1 MSDNILYAAPV
12 SPYSQ
17 RIIVQIAMK
26 QLPITRIDPPGGI
39 GSDDFRAINPTGK
52 IPALVFDGNVLPESA
67 VIAEFLEDIYPHSP
81 LRPAD
86 HWQRA
91 QMNLII
97 RIADAYV
104 MDAMLPLFANLDPE
118 NRDEVVIAATL
129 SAVDTGLDRLDTML
143 EPSPLAAGAEIT
155 LADLA
160 LVPILKF
167 AEVFVPAFGGNDP
180 FAGRNTITTYWS
192 NAQQEPVLAGCLED
206 MRIAISAALGY

>member
-1 MSDNILYAAPV
+1 M
-12 SPYSQ
+12 
-17 RIIVQIAMK
+17 
-26 QLPITRIDPPGGI
+26 
-39 GSDDFRAINPTGK
+39 
-52 IPALVFDGNVLPESA
+52 FDGNVLPESA
-67 VIAEFLEDIYPHSP
+67 VIAEFLEDIYPDSP

-118 NRDEVVIAATL
+118 NRDEAVITATL

-143 EPSPLAAGAEIT
+143 EPSPLAAGADIT

-160 LVPILKF
+160 VVPILKF

-180 FAGRNTITTYWS
+180 FAGRDTLKTYWS
-192 NAQQEPVLAGCLED
+192 NAQQEPVLAGCLKD
-206 MRIAISAALGY
+206 MQVAISAALGY

>member
-17 RIIVQIAMK
+17 RVILQIAIK
-26 QLPITRIDPPGGI
+26 ELPITTIDPPGGI
-39 GSDDFRAINPTGK
+39 GSEDYRAINPTGK
-52 IPALVFDGNVLPESA
+52 IPALVFDDIVLPESA
-67 VIAEFLEDIYPHSP
+67 VIAEFLEDTYPQPS

-91 QMNLII
+91 QMNLVI

-104 MDAMLPLFANLDPE
+104 MDAMLPLFANLDPD
-118 NRDEVVIAATL
+118 NRDEQVIAATL
-129 SAVDTGLDRLDTML
+129 MAVDTGLDRLDIML
-143 EPSPLAAGAEIT
+143 EPSPLAAGSAVT

-180 FAGRNTITTYWS
+180 FAGRTTLQTYWS
-192 NAQQEPVLAGCLED
+192 NAKQEPVLAGCLDD
-206 MRIAISAALGY
+206 MQKAIAAALGY

>member
-17 RIIVQIAMK
+17 RVIVQIAMK
-26 QLPITRIDPPGGI
+26 RLPITTIDPPGGI
-39 GSDDFRAINPTGK
+39 GSHDYQAINPTGK
-52 IPALVFDGNVLPESA
+52 IPALVFERNVLPESA

-118 NRDEVVIAATL
+118 NRDEAVITATL
-129 SAVDTGLDRLDTML
+129 AAVDTGLDRLDTML
-143 EPSPLAAGAEIT
+143 EPSPLAAGTDIT

-180 FAGRNTITTYWS
+180 FAGRDTLTTYWS
-192 NAQQEPVLAGCLED
+192 NAQQEPVLANCLKD
-206 MRIAISAALGY
+206 MQVAISAALGY

>member
-17 RIIVQIAMK
+17 RIIVQIAIK
-26 QLPITRIDPPGGI
+26 QLPIARIDPPGGI
-39 GSDDFRAINPTGK
+39 GSDDYRAINPTGK
-52 IPALVFDGNVLPESA
+52 IPALVFEGNVLPESA

-97 RIADAYV
+97 RIADAYM

-118 NRDEVVIAATL
+118 NRDEAVITATL
-129 SAVDTGLDRLDTML
+129 AAVDTGLDRLDIML
-143 EPSPLAAGAEIT
+143 EPSPLAAGADIT

-167 AEVFVPAFGGNDP
+167 AEVFVPAFGGSDP
-180 FAGRNTITTYWS
+180 FAGRDTLKTYWS
-192 NAQQEPVLAGCLED
+192 NAQQEPVLANCLKD
-206 MRIAISAALGY
+206 MQVAISAALGY

>member
-17 RIIVQIAMK
+17 RIIVQIAIK
-26 QLPITRIDPPGGI
+26 QLPIARIDPPGGI

>member
-1 MSDNILYAAPV
+1 MSDKLLYAAPV

-17 RIIVQIAMK
+17 RVIVQIAMK
-26 QLPITRIDPPGGI
+26 QLPITTIDPPGGI
-39 GSDDFRAINPTGK
+39 GSDDYRAINPTGK

-67 VIAEFLEDIYPHSP
+67 VIAEFLEDIYPDSP

-118 NRDEVVIAATL
+118 NRDEAVITATL

-143 EPSPLAAGAEIT
+143 EPSPLAAGADIT

-160 LVPILKF
+160 VVPILKF

-180 FAGRNTITTYWS
+180 FAGRDTLKTYWS
-192 NAQQEPVLAGCLED
+192 NAQQEPVLAGCLKD
-206 MRIAISAALGY
+206 MQVAISAALGY